1 MILILVVLLRFYGFE
16 ALSINQWKNVEE
28 IKCE

>member
-1 MILILVVLLRFYGFE
+1 MTLILSALLRFYGFE